1 MVDDANA
8 DENESFLAEEL
19 VPALFVAGVLL
30 FLFPEPATSA
40 VGVFLLGIGLA
51 MWAWDV
57 VR

>member
-1 MVDDANA
+1 MVDDANTE
-8 DENESFLAEEL
+8 ENESFLDEEL
-19 VPALFVAGVLL
+19 VPYLFLFGVLL

-40 VGVFLLGIGLA
+40 VGVFLVGIGLA